1 MEEKLLGRLVRLN
14 TAYGMCELF
23 AVAGPC
29 TWLLHT
35 PLSCN
40 TRCVRGAVSDHKE
53 DGNPV
58 WKRADHLLNRG
69 EGDGIKKA
77 EKTPTDFHP
86 GRAGTCPGGGLGSGP
101 EVNFE
106 HIISDDVLTF

>member
-1 MEEKLLGRLVRLN
+1 MKKGR
-14 TAYGMCELF
+14 
-23 AVAGPC
+23 
-29 TWLLHT
+29 
-35 PLSCN
+35 S
-40 TRCVRGAVSDHKE
+40 
-53 DGNPV
+53 PV
-58 WKRADHLLNRG
+58 ESW